1 MSNVSFGKDG
11 EEKAR
16 KYLKKKGYRILHA
29 NFKTQLGEIDIIAE
43 HEGCIVF
50 VEVKTRSGSGYGL
63 PREAVGF
70 YKQQRYSRLAMQ
82 YIKAYNLFGKRARF
96 DVIEVTG
103 EGINHI
109 KNAFEYI
116 NA

>member
-1 MSNVSFGKDG
+1 MSNVSFGKSG

-16 KYLKKKGYRILHA
+16 KYLKKKGYRILRT

-43 HEGCIVF
+43 HQGCIVF
-50 VEVKTRSGSGYGL
+50 IEVKSRSGSEYGL

-70 YKQQRYSRLAMQ
+70 AKQKRYSQLAMQ
-82 YIKAYNLFGKRARF
+82 YIKAYNLFGIKARF
-96 DVIEVTG
+96 DVIEVTS

-109 KNAFEYI
+109 ENAFEYI